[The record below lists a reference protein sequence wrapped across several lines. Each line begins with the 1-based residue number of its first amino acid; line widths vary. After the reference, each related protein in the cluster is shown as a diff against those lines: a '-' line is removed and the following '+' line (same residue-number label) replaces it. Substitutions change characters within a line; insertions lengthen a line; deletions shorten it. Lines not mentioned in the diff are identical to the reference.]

1 VPDIEDD
8 RDQRECRF
16 RSLYEEHYRSIQA
29 YAVRRVGSP
38 DDVADVVAEVFTIAW
53 RRLARIPEPPA
64 DRLWLY
70 GVARRVVAGKLRSA
84 RRRRQLTA
92 RLQASHAANRNP
104 GGHDQESARDRLA
117 AALTADSGKAAGHL
131 PGPGQFL
138 YVQDIEQKGLG
149 TSTQAGCRGKSITQ
163 AWMARDASG
172 REVITYP
179 DGGCKPVRVTFPKGR
194 FPWWFGNYA
203 ASGLPARPADLER
216 AIVRHLEG
224 GHART
229 RVAPDPHSQVLHSA
243 VLHSAVLHSPVL
255 HSPVPHGTVPHGTDP
270 RSADRR
276 ALDAH

>member
-29 YAVRRVGSP
+29 YAVRRAGSP

-104 GGHDQESARDRLA
+104 GGHDQDSARDRLA
-117 AALTADSGKAAGHL
+117 VAIARLRPAEREALALVLWDELSHAEAAQVLGCSVNAVAIRVHRAKARLRDALTSTDQAGH
-131 PGPGQFL
+131 
-138 YVQDIEQKGLG
+138 
-149 TSTQAGCRGKSITQ
+149 
-163 AWMARDASG
+163 
-172 REVITYP
+172 
-179 DGGCKPVRVTFPKGR
+179 
-194 FPWWFGNYA
+194 A
-203 ASGLPARPADLER
+203 A
-216 AIVRHLEG
+216 
-224 GHART
+224 
-229 RVAPDPHSQVLHSA
+229 
-243 VLHSAVLHSPVL
+243 
-255 HSPVPHGTVPHGTDP
+255 SPVPAAAETK
-270 RSADRR
+270 RS
-276 ALDAH
+276 